1 MAANQSAPTNEEDVK
16 RVICGETFCHNLL
29 KDGIAR
35 ASTTCEQ
42 YMKSLIVMYKLLNRG
57 TVMPP
62 NIEWVRDDADLLI
75 DLLEKKYSNKGSLCN
90 KYTPL
95 MTLSKQ
101 QGWMEVYKQY
111 YLRFVL
117 AT

>member
-1 MAANQSAPTNEEDVK
+1 MPSNQPALANEDDVK

-29 KDGIAR
+29 NDGIAR

-42 YMKSLIVMYKLLNRG
+42 YMKSLIVMYKLLNRE

-62 NIEWVRDDADLLI
+62 NVEWIRDDADLLI
-75 DLLEKKYSNKGSLCN
+75 SLLEKNYSNKGSLCN

-95 MTLSKQ
+95 MTLSNQ
-101 QGWMEVYKQY
+101 QG
-111 YLRFVL
+111 
-117 AT
+117 